1 MHERRGRRE
10 TGRAVFLFFPV
21 IMGRREGWRLRSDR
35 LT

>member
-1 MHERRGRRE
+1 MNGAAGEKP
-10 TGRAVFLFFPV
+10 AALFFCFFRV